1 MSMNKAM
8 SLKDAMKAYKERN
21 DDNKDI
27 SSISISSKPKKQ
39 SNNNSNNNSSVSTMY
54 YSPTFS
60 LGEDVHSN
68 VLQEEEWK
76 NAVKDGR
83 QHVSHR
89 EQAKLRAKE
98 FKQAISQYD
107 IIQFFIKELT
117 YHNNDDNQSTYF
129 TLLNLET
136 IRIIIDYAYPG
147 QGVLLTSDLMI
158 YESIRDKENIH
169 TCNDNNFP
177 FRLCARKRPLQD
189 FELKENAFDC
199 IDTKNNSVCI
209 HEGRL
214 ARNGRQLSMRHIQYT
229 IDRVWDENV
238 DNHKLCTEEIDP
250 LVNYVFDGNNATVI
264 CFGQT
269 GTGKTYTLMGAIE
282 HLSSRFVGFS
292 IAITF
297 YEIAGKKC
305 FDLMNQ
311 RKSLQVLSDDKEDI
325 HVKGITTL
333 KITAK
338 NNNEIMNL
346 LQEALKLRSSEETE
360 RNMLSSRSHAV
371 CNIKL
376 LDGDA
381 VIGKLMLVDLA
392 GSERNYET
400 LKMTAQMHRESADI
414 NFSLMSLKDCFRA
427 YHSNLTGNKYMQRTE
442 SRCNNPINDKVLA
455 RAPYRSSLL
464 TRVLRECFIL
474 DASKNFHKTLLIATL
489 SPSPNDVTHSINTL
503 DHVSLMSP
511 IFQSLTTSI
520 IVEVPLLGAPLASA
534 AIHTWTHDQLNVW
547 LASADGGRFSSL
559 ALPPNIDGA
568 RLMEFDTEVLSSL
581 FCGQLREARQ
591 EGEGIAWVEGIESTE
606 KHHYLARALW
616 SSLRRT
622 NLHAQIA
629 REKES
634 QLPISLQQIMK

>member
-1 MSMNKAM
+1 MSKKSVM
-8 SLKDAMKAYKERN
+8 SLKDAIKQ
-21 DDNKDI
+21 
-27 SSISISSKPKKQ
+27 KKQ
-39 SNNNSNNNSSVSTMY
+39 QQQQQEVSSMY
-54 YSPTFS
+54 YNADFS
-60 LGEDVHSN
+60 LGEDIHSN
-68 VLQEEEWK
+68 QQQEEQWK
-76 NAVKDGR
+76 NAVQDGR
-83 QHVSHR
+83 KHISHR
-89 EQAKLRAKE
+89 EQAKLRAGE
-98 FKQAISQYD
+98 FQEAINQYH

-117 YHNNDDNQSTYF
+117 YNSNDDKKTTTYF

-136 IRIIIDYAYPG
+136 IRIIIDYALPG
-147 QGVLLTSDLMI
+147 QGVLLTSELMKF
-158 YESIRDKENIH
+158 EPTNDKENIH
-169 TCNDNNFP
+169 SYGTDKFP
-177 FRLCARKRPLQD
+177 FRLCARKRPLQE

-199 IDTKNNSVCI
+199 IDTKNNSIII

-238 DNHKLCTEEIDP
+238 SNQELCSEEIDP
-250 LVNYVFDGNNATVI
+250 LVNYVFEANNATII

-269 GTGKTYTLMGAIE
+269 GTGKTYTLMGSLE
-282 HLSSRFVGFS
+282 HISSRFVGSS

-297 YEIAGKKC
+297 FEIHGKKA
-305 FDLMNQ
+305 FDLMNK
-311 RKSLQVLSDDKEDI
+311 RKPLQILSDDKEEI
-325 HVKGITTL
+325 HVKGITTS
-333 KITAK
+333 KIKAK
-338 NNNEIMNL
+338 DSNEIMDL
-346 LQEALKLRSSEETE
+346 LQEALKLRSSESTE

-376 LDGDA
+376 LNENDG

-414 NFSLMSLKDCFRA
+414 NFSLMALKDCFRA
-427 YHSNLTGNKYMQRTE
+427 YHSNLTGNKYMQRTA
-442 SRCNNPINDKVLA
+442 SRCNNPINDKVIA

-464 TRVLRECFIL
+464 TRILRECFIL
-474 DASKNFHKTLLIATL
+474 DASLNLHRTLLIATL
-489 SPSPNDVTHSINTL
+489 SPSPDDVTHSINTL

-520 IVEVPLLGAPLASA
+520 IVEVPLLGAPLSSA
-534 AIHTWTHDQLNVW
+534 PIHTWTHDQLNVW
-547 LASADGGRFSSL
+547 LASADGGRFSAL

-568 RLMEFDTEVLSSL
+568 KLMEFDTEDLSS
-581 FCGQLREARQ
+581 FFAGQLREARQ
-591 EGEGIAWVEGIESTE
+591 DGEGIAWVEGVEANE

-629 REKES
+629 KVKES
-634 QLPISLQQIMK
+634 TLPMKDQYYYDK